1 MSARREQLLDLAEQ
15 VLEEHGLELF
25 GLGAIARAASIRTPS
40 LYKHFSG
47 IADVEH
53 ALMSRGFLRL
63 AAVLDPAAHAAMV
76 TAKRTDTKT
85 ETTNKTTNKT
95 TTKTTTERTSG
106 TQLIVAFAAAYRAHA
121 RAHPQLYRLMT
132 ERPLDRS
139 LLVPGSEE
147 AAMAALLHYFGETLD
162 SHDRARAAWA
172 GAHGLVALEL
182 AGRFPPGSDIDA
194 AWAVYTSAFTR

>member
-47 IADVEH
+47 ITDVEH

-63 AAVLDPAAHAAMV
+63 AAALDPAAHAAMV

-85 ETTNKTTNKT
+85 ETTNKTT
-95 TTKTTTERTSG
+95 TKTTTESTTG

-147 AAMAALLHYFGETLD
+147 AAMAALLHYFGETLN

-194 AWAVYTSAFTR
+194 AWALYTSAFTR